1 MRVIWEFIKE
11 HLKIFIGATAGLL
24 VGILMLTLGFWPTL
38 LLSLTTATGA
48 LLIGMPE
55 KREFLR
61 AWIISVFR
69 KFFKGN

>member
-48 LLIGMPE
+48 LLTYAGE
-55 KREFLR
+55 TANFCAR
-61 AWIISVFR
+61 
-69 KFFKGN
+69 G